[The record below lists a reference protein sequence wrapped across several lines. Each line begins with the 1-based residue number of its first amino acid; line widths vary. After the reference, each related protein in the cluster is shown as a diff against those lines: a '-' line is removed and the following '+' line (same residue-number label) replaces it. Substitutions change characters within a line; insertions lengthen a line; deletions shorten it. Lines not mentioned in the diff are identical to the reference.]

1 MHLARSHLKQ
11 ARSPAALALYPGHS
25 LPHEWNGRPARPAGP
40 LARRKLTDKSA
51 LFFVLRGCLAVA
63 LAALAVHFTALAGG
77 LPLPAPPVRDEAG
90 GQKLAEQMRAA
101 MPETNS
107 EIHGLLLVSSGKTK
121 SRIPV
126 LCQVKMREGAWE
138 TIYQAEATA
147 TAGAERLVIIHS
159 ANGPN
164 QYLYARAAKPG
175 APLPELSPVLPEA
188 TEAPFAGSD
197 FSVGDL
203 GLEFLHWPG
212 QCELLPRE
220 QRLGQPCYVLEST
233 NSRKAGIV
241 RVKSW
246 IDEET
251 PGPLVAEAYDS
262 EGHEIKEFSLDHKSF
277 KKDARGHWQLEEMG
291 IDNKK
296 THSHTDLK
304 FDMPKDQ

>member
-1 MHLARSHLKQ
+1 
-11 ARSPAALALYPGHS
+11 
-25 LPHEWNGRPARPAGP
+25 
-40 LARRKLTDKSA
+40 
-51 LFFVLRGCLAVA
+51 LAVA
-63 LAALAVHFTALAGG
+63 LAALPVHYTALAGG
-77 LPLPAPPVRDEAG
+77 LPLPAPRVRDEAG

-107 EIHGLLLVSSGKTK
+107 EIHGLLLINTGKTK

-126 LCQVKMREGAWE
+126 VCQVKIREGAWE
-138 TIYQAEATA
+138 TIYQAEATS

-159 ANGPN
+159 TNGPN

-188 TEAPFAGSD
+188 TEVPFAGSD
-197 FSVGDL
+197 FSLGDL

-220 QRLGQPCYVLEST
+220 QRLGQPCFVLEST